1 MLQVKEAAAEMGVE
15 IGGENALPCFSH
27 MHIDEAGLNRIVYN
41 SQAWAPPLQV

>member
-15 IGGENALPCFSH
+15 IGGENALPFFSH
-27 MHIDEAGLNRIVYN
+27 MHADEAGLKRIVYT